1 MFADILHI
9 DIQGLLAING
19 AHSRFLDFLMGW
31 VSNTYV
37 WLPLYLLF
45 FWLLYRRYGRR
56 IWIVLLAVVVLITL
70 SDQSSVW
77 IKESVMRLRPCHEP
91 SLSGCIHLVNNK
103 CGGSYGFV
111 SSHAAN
117 VFALS
122 AFLVIT
128 LRWGL
133 WAVVAIFFWSGLV
146 GYSRIYLGVHY
157 PLDVLCGALL
167 GLAIGFTVGWLT
179 RRIARESSV
188 DIT

>member
-1 MFADILHI
+1 
-9 DIQGLLAING
+9 
-19 AHSRFLDFLMGW
+19 
-31 VSNTYV
+31 
-37 WLPLYLLF
+37 
-45 FWLLYRRYGRR
+45 
-56 IWIVLLAVVVLITL
+56 
-70 SDQSSVW
+70 
-77 IKESVMRLRPCHEP
+77 
-91 SLSGCIHLVNNK
+91 
-103 CGGSYGFV
+103 GSYGFV

-133 WAVVAIFFWSGLV
+133 WAVVAVFLWSGLV

-167 GLAIGFTVGWLT
+167 GIVIGFTVGWLT

-188 DIT
+188 GIT